1 MSDDG
6 TVSAADEEMEAEPE
20 HDPLAKMKAVLSYWE
35 SVTKDDRTLSK
46 FDVGFLEHKIL
57 SWSIQDVFNKDLLK
71 QQVSDRVHSSPPHA
85 SFNFVICDFALD
97 RRFRLPLILDVV
109 RRNQNK

>member
-1 MSDDG
+1 M
-6 TVSAADEEMEAEPE
+6 SAADEEMEAEPE

-46 FDVGFLEHKIL
+46 FAFGFLEHKIL

-71 QQVSDRVHSSPPHA
+71 QQVSVSPVQPTA
-85 SFNFVICDFALD
+85 CIFMLALHCIAL
-97 RRFRLPLILDVV
+97 F
-109 RRNQNK
+109 

>member
-35 SVTKDDRTLSK
+35 SVTKDDRMLSK

-71 QQVSDRVHSSPPHA
+71 QQVSDRIHSSPPHA
-85 SFNFVICDFALD
+85 SFCLHCSTGIY
-97 RRFRLPLILDVV
+97 RLVYFW
-109 RRNQNK
+109 

>member
-1 MSDDG
+1 LRRSYELAEELIATTRTM
-6 TVSAADEEMEAEPE
+6 SAADEEMEAGPE
-20 HDPLAKMKAVLSYWE
+20 HDPQAKMKAVLSYWE

-85 SFNFVICDFALD
+85 SFCLHCIAL
-97 RRFRLPLILDVV
+97 FY
-109 RRNQNK
+109 

>member
-1 MSDDG
+1 MSDDR
-6 TVSAADEEMEAEPE
+6 TMSASDEDEPE
-20 HDPLAKMKAVLSYWE
+20 HDPRAKMKAVLSYWK

-71 QQVSDRVHSSPPHA
+71 QQVSDRAHCMHLSA
-85 SFNFVICDFALD
+85 CIAL
-97 RRFRLPLILDVV
+97 RCFTSIYRLVYLW
-109 RRNQNK
+109 